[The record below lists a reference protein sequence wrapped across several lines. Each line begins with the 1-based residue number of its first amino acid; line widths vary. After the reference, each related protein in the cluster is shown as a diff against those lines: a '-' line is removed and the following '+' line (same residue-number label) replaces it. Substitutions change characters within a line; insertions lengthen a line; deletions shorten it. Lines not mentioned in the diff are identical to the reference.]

1 MSPWWGQRIRLF
13 CMAAIATGTALKMG
27 PNASDRLDSGNVFGP
42 ITNSPALPAVA
53 GLWIDLTCDVLSV
66 AVEAHSARSDAA
78 VARMEAATSTVV
90 MRDPLRKYDPLNP
103 SSPWTLNGSSRL
115 TPGVP
120 VKVWAEIV
128 NSATPAVV
136 TRYDI
141 FTGTADSWEEP
152 WTPHANARRAT
163 LIASDA
169 TKDLAQR
176 DWGEQPAVGTGDT
189 VNQRIT
195 RILSYYN
202 FLGPT
207 SLDASTVTLQSTTLA
222 QSAWELLLRAAD
234 DEIGLVYFRPDGY
247 LRFINRNGWSA
258 NTAPVITVG
267 CPGATYD
274 IVTTATPGS
283 NAIDV
288 RNSVSAARTGGVAQR
303 ATSDASVGKFGM
315 FGYGRTDLGLQTDPL
330 AATWATFTLSF
341 RAFPR
346 ANIQSIDLSP
356 ALNENSWPSV
366 LALKRAED
374 VFRLKWTPPGSTD
387 LYDVTGRAMGISHA
401 ISRTRW
407 TVQWEVG
414 LAAVSR
420 KTFHVGPHAFD
431 KLTDGNVM
439 A

>member
-1 MSPWWGQRIRLF
+1 
-13 CMAAIATGTALKMG
+13 MAGIATGTAFKLG
-27 PNASDRLDSGNVFGP
+27 PNPADRLDSGNVFGP
-42 ITNSPALPAVA
+42 ITNDPVMPPVS

-66 AVEAHSARSDAA
+66 AVEAKSSRSDAA
-78 VARMEAATSTVV
+78 VARMESATCTLI
-90 MRDPLRKYDPLNP
+90 MRDPKRKYDPLNP
-103 SSPWTLNGSSRL
+103 SSPWMLNGSSRL

-120 VKVWAEIV
+120 VKVWAELV
-128 NSATPAVV
+128 STGDPV
-136 TRYDI
+136 TITRFTL

-176 DWGEQPAVGTGDT
+176 DWGEQAAVGTGDT

-195 RILSYYN
+195 RILSYYSY
-202 FLGPT
+202 LGQT
-207 SLDASTVTLQSTTLA
+207 SLDTSTVTLQSTTLA
-222 QSAWELLLRAAD
+222 QSAWELLLRSAD
-234 DEIGLVYFRPDGY
+234 DEIGLVFFRPDGV
-247 LRFINRNGWSA
+247 LRFVNRGGWSA
-258 NTAPVITVG
+258 NTPPLVTVG
-267 CPGATYD
+267 CPDAQYD
-274 IVTTATPGS
+274 IVTAATPGS

-288 RNSVSAARTGGVAQR
+288 RNSISAARTGGVAQR
-303 ATSDASVGKFGM
+303 ATSDASVAKFGM
-315 FGYGRTDLGLQTDPL
+315 FGYGRTDLGLQTDPQ

-346 ANIQSIDLSP
+346 ANIQVVALVP
-356 ALNENSWPSV
+356 ALNENSWASV

-407 TVQWEVG
+407 EVQWEVG

-420 KTFHVGPHAFD
+420 KTFHVGAHAFD
-431 KLTDGNVM
+431 KLTDGNVL